1 MSGRKARKQVKSIG
15 FWHLWGNADPV
26 GATEEFK
33 EHEKLYLNGQ
43 KMQIPG
49 QP

>member
-1 MSGRKARKQVKSIG
+1 MSGRKAHKQAESIG
-15 FWHLWGNADPV
+15 FWHLWENGTLFGV
-26 GATEEFK
+26 TEDFR
-33 EHEKLYLNGQ
+33 EHEKLYLHGR